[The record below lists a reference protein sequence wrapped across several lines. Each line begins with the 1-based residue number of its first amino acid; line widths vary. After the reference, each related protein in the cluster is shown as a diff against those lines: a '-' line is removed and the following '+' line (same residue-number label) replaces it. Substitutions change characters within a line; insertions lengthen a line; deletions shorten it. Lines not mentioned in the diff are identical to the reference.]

1 MLNFENLDKANFLG
15 VGKYDT
21 PIIQPEHIDVRHL
34 EWIPFN
40 FAKTCTDCAT
50 KGVHFFV
57 DDYQFQRVWNQPDKY
72 IPYKRLADYASRNP
86 AWNMPSGY
94 YDVQRKKQAL
104 ESKKRSITNKI
115 VTASRN
121 VTVEKTN
128 GKPFVNS
135 FGEATKREI
144 TTTSYKNSQARLD
157 KEIMGFVGGEINRK
171 KQTKRRK

>member
-1 MLNFENLDKANFLG
+1 MTNLAFTALIKSKGYNKQRLADVCGLSKTQMSNRINGAIGALKEREKSLNSQIDKLN
-15 VGKYDT
+15 
-21 PIIQPEHIDVRHL
+21 
-34 EWIPFN
+34 
-40 FAKTCTDCAT
+40 
-50 KGVHFFV
+50 
-57 DDYQFQRVWNQPDKY
+57 
-72 IPYKRLADYASRNP
+72 KRLADYASRNP

-144 TTTSYKNSQARLD
+144 TATSYKNSQARLD
-157 KEIMGFVGGEINRK
+157 KEIMRFVGGEINRK

>member
-1 MLNFENLDKANFLG
+1 MGGRGSGSGRGGGSANIGALKEKEKSLNSQIDKLN
-15 VGKYDT
+15 
-21 PIIQPEHIDVRHL
+21 
-34 EWIPFN
+34 
-40 FAKTCTDCAT
+40 
-50 KGVHFFV
+50 
-57 DDYQFQRVWNQPDKY
+57 
-72 IPYKRLADYASRNP
+72 KRLADYASKNP

-121 VTVEKTN
+121 VTAEKTN
-128 GKPFVNS
+128 GKTFVNS

-144 TTTSYKNSQARLD
+144 TTSTYKSSQAKLS

>member
-1 MLNFENLDKANFLG
+1 MGGRGSGSSLGGGASLRNLKAQEKKLDAQIDKL
-15 VGKYDT
+15 K
-21 PIIQPEHIDVRHL
+21 
-34 EWIPFN
+34 
-40 FAKTCTDCAT
+40 K
-50 KGVHFFV
+50 K
-57 DDYQFQRVWNQPDKY
+57 
-72 IPYKRLADYASRNP
+72 LADYASKNP

-144 TTTSYKNSQARLD
+144 ATSTYKNNQAKLS
-157 KEIMGFVGGEINRK
+157 KEIMGLVGGAAKSK
-171 KQTKRRK
+171 KGHPR